1 MWRNVGT
8 YDGIIK
14 TLSVPPGLTWEDEQV
29 SNKALSIVKFLSIIY
44 FKMLC
49 ESKYNT
55 KQSAHWNH
63 NPLFILR
70 GLVVPLWH
78 KHAHHVWAITSYL
91 FQELLWR
98 GGHVDRAP
106 MNRVFCSLCLSG
118 EWSSCPAKFQQDV
131 VTTDETGST
140 PLLLAETQHI
150 LRGENP
156 TLRSC
161 SQASGRKFRVVSWP
175 KVKQTK

>member
-1 MWRNVGT
+1 M
-8 YDGIIK
+8 
-14 TLSVPPGLTWEDEQV
+14 PPGLAWEDEQV
-29 SNKALSIVKFLSIIY
+29 INKALSIAKFPSIIY

-98 GGHVDRAP
+98 RSHVDRAP
-106 MNRVFCSLCLSG
+106 MSRVFCSPCLSG

-131 VTTDETGST
+131 VTTDETVAPPSFWQKRNAFST
-140 PLLLAETQHI
+140 EKAQPYVRVHRLQGVSLELF
-150 LRGENP
+150 RG
-156 TLRSC
+156 L
-161 SQASGRKFRVVSWP
+161 K
-175 KVKQTK
+175 

>member
-1 MWRNVGT
+1 MWRNVRDLRWHYQNTKCSAGPHMRRWT
-8 YDGIIK
+8 
-14 TLSVPPGLTWEDEQV
+14 

-98 GGHVDRAP
+98 GSHVDRAP
-106 MNRVFCSLCLSG
+106 MNRVFCSLCPSG

-140 PLLLAETQHI
+140 PLLMEKTQHYV
-150 LRGENP
+150 
-156 TLRSC
+156 
-161 SQASGRKFRVVSWP
+161 RVHRLQGVSLELFHRL
-175 KVKQTK
+175 K